1 MAHLRTGAEVAAEQG
16 FARLR
21 GRRVAVLCNPSSLL
35 RDPRHPGV
43 RHHLVDVL
51 RQAGVQ
57 IVRLFGPEHG
67 LWSTAQD
74 LIAVDGGLDPVFDL
88 EVRTLY
94 GRSVDSLTP
103 DPAALAGIDTLVFDV
118 QDVGSRY
125 YTYAATLCM
134 ALQTCAQVGVEV
146 VVFDRPNP
154 LGGEVVEGNEVQE
167 KYRSFVG
174 FLDIPQRHGLTVGEI
189 GRLYAAEQGLDVRL
203 EVATCAAWNVGK
215 YLDEQDFGPGGTT
228 WYAPS
233 PNMPTVVTAVLYPG
247 TCLVEGTRLSEG
259 RGSTRPFELI
269 GADWLDAR
277 RFAQAVLALQIP
289 GLHARPM
296 LFEPTFQ
303 KYAGQVIGGVALE
316 VTDRKQFPA
325 VRAGLA
331 VLAAARS
338 LGPERFQW
346 RTETYEFVS
355 DRLAIDLLMGG
366 TLAREVL
373 EQGGTVDDMTAD
385 FTAGEQAFVARA
397 RPHLLYPRLA
407 GQLAETARSVPVAM

>member
-16 FARLR
+16 FARLL

-35 RDPRHPGV
+35 RDPNRPGV

-51 RQAGVQ
+51 RAAGVQ

-67 LWSTAQD
+67 LWATAQD
-74 LIAVDGGLDPVFDL
+74 LIAVDEGQDPVFNL

-103 DPAALAGIDTLVFDV
+103 DPDALAGIDTLVFDV

-134 ALQTCAQVGVEV
+134 ALQTCARVGVEV
-146 VVFDRPNP
+146 VVLDRPNP
-154 LGGEVVEGNEVQE
+154 LGGEVVEGNQVEE

-203 EVATCAAWNVGK
+203 DVVRCTSWQVGK
-215 YLDEQDFGPGGTT
+215 YLDEQAFGPGGTT

-233 PNMPTVVTAVLYPG
+233 PNMPTVATAVLYPG

-277 RFAQAVLALQIP
+277 RFAEAVLALHIP

-303 KYAGQVIGGVALE
+303 KYAGQVIGGIALE
-316 VTDRKQFPA
+316 VTDRQQFPA

-338 LGPERFQW
+338 LGPDRFQW

-373 EQGGTVDDMTAD
+373 EQGGTLDEMTAD
-385 FTAGEQAFVARA
+385 FAGGEQAFATRA
-397 RPHLLYPRLA
+397 RPHLLYARQAGLLA
-407 GQLAETARSVPVAM
+407 DVSRP